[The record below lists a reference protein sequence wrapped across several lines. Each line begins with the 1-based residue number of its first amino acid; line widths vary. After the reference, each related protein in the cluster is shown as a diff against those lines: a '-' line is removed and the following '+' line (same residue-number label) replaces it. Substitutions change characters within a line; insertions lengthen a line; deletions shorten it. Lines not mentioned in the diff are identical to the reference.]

1 MVYLPFK
8 YYPSSLPIPRITRST
23 YPFQDD
29 GGEAVPATGGYPD
42 ASDIECLQ
50 REVARLRKENSD
62 LTSRNLEMDIELSNL
77 RALAHGGGAVDDEE
91 LVGLS
96 DEAQRKRLERV
107 CKRKSDGTL

>member
-1 MVYLPFK
+1 MVNLPFK

-23 YPFQDD
+23 YPFQD

-50 REVARLRKENSD
+50 REVARLRKENFD
-62 LTSRNLEMDIELSNL
+62 LTARNLEMDVELSNL
-77 RALAHGGGAVDDEE
+77 RALAHGGGDGDDEE
-91 LVGLS
+91 PAALS